1 MLKYRLVLPK
11 LAGSS
16 ISLSATVVASGGV
29 QGWNAP
35 SRRGGRREEVY
46 FIYLSHR
53 GERTVFTLW
62 LLVNQS
68 VVKYTA

>member
-35 SRRGGRREEVY
+35 RRGGRREEVY
-46 FIYLSHR
+46 FIYPTEGKGLCLHS
-53 GERTVFTLW
+53 G
-62 LLVNQS
+62 
-68 VVKYTA
+68 Y